1 MLWHKLNVLEPPNEI
16 IKVLQRRF
24 VILFWSGQHWLP
36 GSVFYLPLQEG
47 GQALVD
53 VRSRINTFRL
63 QTAQRILYEED
74 QGWICVAR
82 ALSRTVSGF
91 GYDKQLFLLRLKEL
105 DLSNVSL
112 FYQSMLKAWQNYFN
126 VNRDLSQPKDWIM
139 GEHLLYNPL
148 IQTRTLSSE
157 SFINCLLRAGLKKI
171 GNLR

>member
-74 QGWICVAR
+74 QG
-82 ALSRTVSGF
+82 
-91 GYDKQLFLLRLKEL
+91 
-105 DLSNVSL
+105 
-112 FYQSMLKAWQNYFN
+112 
-126 VNRDLSQPKDWIM
+126 
-139 GEHLLYNPL
+139 
-148 IQTRTLSSE
+148 
-157 SFINCLLRAGLKKI
+157 
-171 GNLR
+171 